1 MDRALADF
9 RMAGES
15 AGPAQPW
22 PHPIGVNPA
31 RPWDGRRPG
40 GNAISVIIAVALGVI
55 VVASVL
61 LWLPVLGDHLTAFLS
76 KQGNRYGPRT
86 VLIGLVL
93 LIAGLVGQVR
103 ILAIIGG
110 VMAGV
115 VIFAAIVDNY

>member
-1 MDRALADF
+1 M
-9 RMAGES
+9 
-15 AGPAQPW
+15 
-22 PHPIGVNPA
+22 
-31 RPWDGRRPG
+31 
-40 GNAISVIIAVALGVI
+40 IIAVALGVI

-115 VIFAAIVDNY
+115 GDLRRDRRQLLR